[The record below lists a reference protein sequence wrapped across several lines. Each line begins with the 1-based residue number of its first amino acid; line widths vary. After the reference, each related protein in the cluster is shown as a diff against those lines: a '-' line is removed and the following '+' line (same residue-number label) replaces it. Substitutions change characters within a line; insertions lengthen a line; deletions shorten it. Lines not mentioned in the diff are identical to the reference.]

1 MPPVRIVLVEPSH
14 PGNIGAAARA
24 MKTMGFE
31 SLYLVRPK
39 RFPDPQAD
47 WRAAQ
52 AVDVVAGAAVV
63 PSLDEAIGDCALA
76 VGTSTRSRRIPWP
89 RADAESV
96 AARLAGEAG
105 DQPVA
110 ILFGR
115 EASGL
120 TNEELQRC
128 QLHLVIPAHPGY
140 PSLNLAMAVQVVC
153 YELFKA
159 SGGAAPPAASDRR
172 LATAAEVEAFLGHL
186 EGTLRRIDFLKDS
199 APRQAM
205 TRFRRFF
212 GRAAPDEAELG
223 MLRGMLT
230 HIDELAGRA
239 SAGDA
244 PDATSQG

>member
-1 MPPVRIVLVEPSH
+1 MPQVRIVLVEPSH
-14 PGNIGAAARA
+14 PGNVGAAARA
-24 MKTMGFE
+24 MKTMGFG
-31 SLYLVRPK
+31 SLHLVRPK

-52 AVDVVAGAAVV
+52 AVDVVAGANVV
-63 PSLDEAIGDCALA
+63 RSLDEAIGDCVLT

-89 RADAESV
+89 RVDAEAV
-96 AARLAGEAG
+96 AKRLATEAG
-105 DQPVA
+105 DGPVA

-128 QLHLVIPAHPGY
+128 QLHLVIPAHPSY

-159 SGGAAPPAASDRR
+159 SGGAAPPAPTDRR
-172 LATAAEVEAFLGHL
+172 LATAAEVEGLLAHL
-186 EGTLRRIDFLKDS
+186 EATLRRIDFLKDS

-212 GRAAPDEAELG
+212 VRAAPDETELG

-239 SAGDA
+239 TAGDA
-244 PDATSQG
+244 SDAKP